1 MKKDTIQENQETGN
15 ITATDTLTLFVS
27 TYIDLSTCTNCKQF
41 DLFFPLN
48 K

>member
-1 MKKDTIQENQETGN
+1 MNTT
-15 ITATDTLTLFVS
+15 TTDTLTLFVS
-27 TYIDLSTCTNCKQF
+27 THIYLSTNCKQF